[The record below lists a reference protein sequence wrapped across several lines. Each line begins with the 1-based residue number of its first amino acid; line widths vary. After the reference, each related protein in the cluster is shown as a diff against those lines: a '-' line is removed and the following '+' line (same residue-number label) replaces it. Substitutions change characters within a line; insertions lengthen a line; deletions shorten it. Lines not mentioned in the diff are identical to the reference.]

1 MTNAV
6 NIYKKLN
13 KREKYILETLD
24 IKIEDKPITYDEV
37 DCIITI
43 INNLKDRFSPLPIT
57 NEQFR
62 SAYKALNKSYKSF
75 FPNEE
80 IMLQVSLHDKWP
92 DKKIN
97 VLRTLSEEDLKTIN
111 ILGFKLEDKEMDA
124 KEFME
129 LDRPMTNCL
138 LLYFGTGIKTS
149 ECDKLIN
156 KIRKIFFSQLND
168 YNLISNTN

>member
-6 NIYKKLN
+6 NVYKKLN

-37 DCIITI
+37 DCIIKI
-43 INNLKDRFSPLPIT
+43 INNIKDRVSPLPIT

-62 SAYKALNKSYKSF
+62 SAYGELEKSYISY

-80 IMLQVSLHDKWP
+80 IMLQVSLHNKWP

-97 VLRTLSEEDLKTIN
+97 VLRTLSDESVEIIN
-111 ILGFKLEDKEMDA
+111 MLGFKLEDREIDA
-124 KEFME
+124 KEFMKFYE
-129 LDRPMTNCL
+129 PITNCL
-138 LLYFGTGIKTS
+138 LLFFGTGIKTS

-156 KIRKIFFSQLND
+156 KIRKIFFSQLNV
-168 YNLISNTN
+168 YNLISNNK